1 MNDANRALATQIGH
15 ALTLH
20 RSGDLGRALEIYRQ
34 LAEDAPNEPRVL
46 SLFGAATLQFGRTIE
61 GLELLTRSLELEPDQ
76 PRTMCNVAAGLST
89 LNRLHEALDFLGR
102 AIALEPAFAGAHYQ
116 RAITLRDLGR
126 LDEALLGFS
135 RAIALDESFAEAL
148 NGRGDA
154 RRELGQLDEALED
167 FDRAVALRPEYADAH
182 YNRGVALQD
191 LKRLEASLVSYG
203 RALEL
208 NAEMADA
215 YNNRGRALR
224 ALNRPQEALADYE
237 RAIAL
242 RPAFAQAFN
251 NRGVA
256 LKVLR
261 RTEEAR
267 ASYERAI
274 ALQPGFADAHWNL
287 GLLHLLAG
295 NFDAGWKLYE
305 WRWKL
310 QPARSF
316 ARPLWLGEQP
326 ITGKTLLVHAEQGL
340 GDGLQFCRY
349 IPLLGRLGCRIVVEV
364 PAALLSVI
372 STLMADFRI
381 VERGDPLPEFDFH
394 CPIMSLPLA
403 FNTRMDSIPAATP
416 YLFAS
421 TQKCLA
427 VRRMLGVKTRPRVGL
442 VWSGVSA
449 HEDDPN
455 RSLELASLQR
465 ILDLPIEFH
474 SLQKKCGAAD
484 QAALRRFP
492 QVLDHHLELADFSDT
507 AALISEMDLVISV
520 DTAVA
525 HLAGALGQTVWIL
538 LPYSPDFRWL
548 LDRSDSPWYP
558 TATLFRQAAPG
569 DWAGAVAHIE
579 ERLLERPGPS
589 RLSHE
594 HHVDNGH

>member
-1 MNDANRALATQIGH
+1 MNDANRALAAQIRH

-20 RSGDLGRALEIYRQ
+20 RSGDLGQALEIYRR
-34 LAEDAPNEPRVL
+34 LAEDAPNEPQVL
-46 SLFGAATLQFGRTIE
+46 SLFGAATLQLGMTID
-61 GLELLTRSLELEPDQ
+61 GLDLLKRSLDLEPDQ
-76 PRTMCNVAAGLST
+76 PSTMCNVAAGLST
-89 LNRLHEALDFLGR
+89 LNRLDEALDFLDR
-102 AIALEPAFAGAHYQ
+102 AIALEPAFPGAHYQ
-116 RAITLRDLGR
+116 RAIALRALGR

-135 RAIALDESFAEAL
+135 RAIALDGSFVEAL

-154 RRELGQLDEALED
+154 RRELGQLDGALED
-167 FDRAVALRPEYADAH
+167 FDGAIALRPEYADAH
-182 YNRGVALQD
+182 YNRGVVLQD
-191 LKRLEASLVSYG
+191 LKRLEASLISYG

-242 RPAFAQAFN
+242 RPRFARAFN

-261 RTEEAR
+261 RMEEAR

-287 GLLHLLAG
+287 ALLHLLSG
-295 NFDAGWKLYE
+295 HFDAGWELYE

-310 QPARSF
+310 QTARNF

-326 ITGKTLLVHAEQGL
+326 IDGKTLLVHAEQGL

-349 IPLLGRLGCRIVVEV
+349 IPLLEPLGCRIVVEV
-364 PAALLSVI
+364 PAALISVI
-372 STLMADFRI
+372 STLKAGFRI
-381 VERGDPLPEFDFH
+381 VERGGRLPEFDFH

-403 FNTRMDSIPAATP
+403 FKTRMDSIPADTR
-416 YLFAS
+416 YLYANP
-421 TQKCLA
+421 QKCLA
-427 VRRMLGVKTRPRVGL
+427 VRRMLGVKIRPRVGL

-449 HEDDPN
+449 REDDPN

-474 SLQKKCGAAD
+474 SLQKEYRAVD
-484 QAALRRFP
+484 QAAVRRFP
-492 QVLDHHLELADFSDT
+492 QVLDHHHELADLSDT
-507 AALISEMDLVISV
+507 AALISAMDLVISV
-520 DTAVA
+520 DTSVA

-538 LPYSPDFRWL
+538 LAYSPDFRWL

-558 TATLFRQAAPG
+558 TATLFRQTAPG
-569 DWAGAVAHIE
+569 DWTSAVGQIH
-579 ERLLERPGPS
+579 ERLLERLGPT
-589 RLSHE
+589 R
-594 HHVDNGH
+594 